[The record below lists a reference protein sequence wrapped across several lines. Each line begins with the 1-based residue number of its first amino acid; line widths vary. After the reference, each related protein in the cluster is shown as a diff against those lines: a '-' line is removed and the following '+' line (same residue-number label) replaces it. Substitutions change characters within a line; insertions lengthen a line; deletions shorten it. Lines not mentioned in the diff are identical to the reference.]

1 MRILLISNQGMKD
14 GIIGNPIMLR
24 MRNALKSDGRIKD
37 VFMLRCKNPFA
48 VRRELREYAK
58 QADIIHIHFG
68 GVYALIVWFL
78 LIGVKSPKLITFH
91 GTDIHAKSIK
101 STKSNKVKLRIKLNQ
116 WASFMSLF
124 LFDKVGF
131 VASDMLDY
139 VPNCLKRKVRGKV
152 FIQKLGV
159 DYNLF
164 VKDDKMQSLSVLNLD
179 PNYKYILF
187 SDISDSSIKR
197 RDIAQEI
204 VEKLGSPY
212 RLNIMCGVTPN
223 DVPLYI
229 NASDFLLL
237 TSDEEGSPNIIRE
250 CLSLDKPIF
259 SVNVGDVK
267 MQIEGLVNSSIISRK
282 PDEAA
287 LRIKEVLALP
297 YTDNTREKKRSVLD
311 INILTKEIV
320 DIYQQLA

>member
-1 MRILLISNQGMKD
+1 
-14 GIIGNPIMLR
+14 

-139 VPNCLKRKVRGKV
+139 VPNCLKRKVSGKV

-320 DIYQQLA
+320 DIYQQLAK